1 MMAARQVAITKAEF
15 STSTTTTT
23 PVKTGER
30 GTTTTPIER
39 AVATTKATAHGC
51 NLPEFFDMKEK
62 VTESLNV
69 SFGVVFICG
78 GNLCVCLKSILNFF
92 AASIYL

>member
-1 MMAARQVAITKAEF
+1 MAARQVAITKAEF

-39 AVATTKATAHGC
+39 AVVTTKTTAHGC
-51 NLPEFFDMKEK
+51 ILPAFFDKKEK
-62 VTESLNV
+62 VTESRATLLE
-69 SFGVVFICG
+69 C
-78 GNLCVCLKSILNFF
+78 FF
-92 AASIYL
+92 LG